1 MTLRELRDA
10 SFMSQ
15 MEVAIACDVNLTTV
29 SNWERGEQQPR
40 VQQIR
45 KLAEVYKTTP
55 QAIQESVNE
64 TMSKK

>member
-10 SFMSQ
+10 NFMSQ

-64 TMSKK
+64 TMAKK